1 MRIRRHGRGVCVCGG
16 EVLGLWFQVV
26 FKKQDRYFHWFHS
39 CYVLLRSMSS
49 SHKISCDN
57 ILCHVMWSCPSYC
70 CWVKCVVLC
79 FVGCVIVVLIRHH
92 LLSSFL
98 LFFSFQTCMYVYS
111 TTVCLSVLPSVCCVY
126 DDDMN
131 R

>member
-1 MRIRRHGRGVCVCGG
+1 MRIRRHGRGVCVGG
-16 EVLGLWFQVV
+16 RFLDYDSRLCSKNRIDIFMD
-26 FKKQDRYFHWFHS
+26 FILIMFF
-39 CYVLLRSMSS
+39 LRSISS

-70 CWVKCVVLC
+70 LLSWVSCVVLC
-79 FVGCVIVVLIRHH
+79 CVKVVLIRHH

-98 LFFSFQTCMYVYS
+98 LFFTFQTCMYVYS